1 MISVRIRGI
10 YSTALTKIF
19 LDSGFKIIQP
29 SEIIRERFGFADENK
44 KGEVEPNLYV
54 HDRMDRQGITVAGDR
69 FYYKEIIKV
78 LRSILDD
85 AIFRGSL
92 QASLGMMHPQIQV
105 RESSLMQMI
114 KASNMIGEH
123 IDIEFPG
130 LSKRR
135 LDEIRNTVTPTVSG
149 HHYYKACGGRISMM
163 VDIAERMLREG
174 CEREEVES
182 LLRENV
188 SRILPRTGWRISM
201 EHAKIAGQTF
211 NLGLAKI
218 VRFSME
224 DRKMI
229 LLRRIFSKGVYD
241 GLNVH
246 KDKGD
251 YAISEI
257 RIGDLSFRTRYFS
270 KDEEYKGTYININT
284 PIELYPRKIRY
295 VDLETDICVWPNGEV
310 KRIDAE
316 KLEDALSLGLI
327 SERLAEI
334 SKREIKKILNSISLE
349 EERESIHF
357 LSDES
362 SWE

>member
-44 KGEVEPNLYV
+44 KGEVESNLYV

-105 RESSLMQMI
+105 RESSLMQVI
-114 KASNMIGEH
+114 RASNMIGEH

-246 KDKGD
+246 
-251 YAISEI
+251 
-257 RIGDLSFRTRYFS
+257 
-270 KDEEYKGTYININT
+270 
-284 PIELYPRKIRY
+284 
-295 VDLETDICVWPNGEV
+295 
-310 KRIDAE
+310 
-316 KLEDALSLGLI
+316 
-327 SERLAEI
+327 
-334 SKREIKKILNSISLE
+334 
-349 EERESIHF
+349 
-357 LSDES
+357 
-362 SWE
+362 